1 MKEPS
6 TVAPAL
12 SAAAPSQTIVDRRR
26 AIKWM
31 LTAAA
36 SAAILPRLARAGG
49 DDKIPTVKGYG
60 PSPDVLRIY
69 KSGELWPL
77 TFTPAQRRAAT
88 ALCDSII
95 PADAE
100 SPSASQVGVVDFLDE
115 WISAPYAPGDG
126 GYSFQEDRALFLD
139 GLAWLD
145 GESVERFQEP
155 FADLPNEQRSA
166 ICDDICN
173 LARARPEYSQ
183 PAKFFARFRE
193 LTAGGFYTTPEGTKD
208 LKYVGNVPMATFD
221 GPPPEVL
228 KKVGLT

>member
-6 TVAPAL
+6 AVTPAL
-12 SAAAPSQTIVDRRR
+12 SAAAPSQGIVDRRR

-49 DDKIPTVKGYG
+49 YGPIPMPKGYG
-60 PSPDVLRIY
+60 PSPDVQRIY
-69 KSGELWPL
+69 KPGELWPL
-77 TFTPAQRRAAT
+77 TFTSAQRRAAT
-88 ALCDSII
+88 ALCDTII

-115 WISAPYAPGDG
+115 WISAPYAPDG
-126 GYSFQEDRALFLD
+126 GEYSFQDDRALFLD

-145 GESVERFQEP
+145 GESVERFRKP

-173 LARARPEYSQ
+173 LARARPEFLQ

-208 LKYVGNVPMATFD
+208 LKYVGNVAMATFD
-221 GPPPEVL
+221 GPPLEVL
-228 KKVGLT
+228 KKVGLA

>member
-6 TVAPAL
+6 AVTPAL
-12 SAAAPSQTIVDRRR
+12 SAAAPSQGIVDRRR

-49 DDKIPTVKGYG
+49 YG
-60 PSPDVLRIY
+60 AEPSGGP
-69 KSGELWPL
+69 GELWPL
-77 TFTPAQRRAAT
+77 TFTSAQRRAAT
-88 ALCDSII
+88 ALCDTII

-115 WISAPYAPGDG
+115 WISAPYAPDG
-126 GYSFQEDRALFLD
+126 GEYSFQDDRALFLD

-145 GESVERFQEP
+145 GESVERFRKP

-173 LARARPEYSQ
+173 LARARPEFLQ

-208 LKYVGNVPMATFD
+208 LKYVGNVAMATFD
-221 GPPPEVL
+221 GPPLEVL
-228 KKVGLT
+228 KKVGLA